1 MTFVKAVWRFIV
13 GVKDVLVLCFLL
25 LFFAALYALLSLA
38 PGERPV
44 RTSEGALFVDLDG
57 YLVEQPETADPVG
70 AILGG
75 EAPVKQ
81 YRLRDVIATLEAAR
95 ADPKVKAVVL
105 DLDSFL
111 GGGQAGLIN
120 VGAALDRVR
129 AAKKPVL
136 AYGTIYDDHSYLL
149 AAHSTEIW
157 LNPLGG
163 VALTGPG
170 GSNLYFKGLLDKL
183 GITMNIYRVGT
194 FKSAVEPL
202 MRTEQSPEARQA
214 AQALASALWSQWRE
228 NAAKARPTGQ
238 IAAYAASPLP
248 IIEGTRGDL
257 SAAALRAGLVDKIGN
272 RQDFE
277 ARVATLAGE
286 SPDPEGP
293 GFAAIPLD
301 RYARSHGAPD
311 DGDIG
316 VLTVAGDIVD
326 GEAGPGTAGGE
337 SIAMLLEDALAK
349 KDLKALVVRVDSPGG
364 SVVASERIRGVIAD
378 ARAQGL
384 PVVVSMAN
392 VAASGGYWVATASDM
407 IFAEPSTITGSI
419 GVFGV
424 LPSFQGL
431 LSKMGITTD
440 GVRTTPLSGQPD
452 LLGGVSPEFSRVTQM
467 AVEDI
472 YRRFLALV
480 SHARKMPAD
489 RVDRIAQGRVWDG
502 GAAHQ
507 LGLVDRLG
515 GLDDAIG
522 AAAKLAKLDPA
533 TARPYYIEPK
543 ADPFTAFVTQ
553 MLESEENPASASA
566 SGDLLGHEARVRRT
580 QLLRALQSARSLGE
594 GGSVQALC
602 LECAASSGITP
613 SAGPGRRATNDVG
626 FLASLLR
633 ILQ

>member
-81 YRLRDVIATLEAAR
+81 YRLRDVIATLDAAR

-238 IAAYAASPLP
+238 IAAYAADPLP

-392 VAASGGYWVATASDM
+392 VAASGGYWVSTASDM

-507 LGLVDRLG
+507 LGLVD
-515 GLDDAIG
+515 
-522 AAAKLAKLDPA
+522 
-533 TARPYYIEPK
+533 
-543 ADPFTAFVTQ
+543 
-553 MLESEENPASASA
+553 
-566 SGDLLGHEARVRRT
+566 
-580 QLLRALQSARSLGE
+580 
-594 GGSVQALC
+594 
-602 LECAASSGITP
+602 
-613 SAGPGRRATNDVG
+613 
-626 FLASLLR
+626 
-633 ILQ
+633 